1 MTGLVVWNRRLKQ
14 LLPILIGLPHR
25 KFVLPMGIRLAYFVL
40 LAARQFVL
48 VYMPQP
54 PVAIPL
60 LITRLQIM
68 ESSLCKRVLLRL
80 VTQLWVPG
88 SCITIQPVL
97 SISGVGHTFIC
108 VTNFNVNA
116 DAQWNPGAVGC
127 LCHCRFR
134 TVFTTVASN
143 STEGCSPNGGAVDN
157 DREEIADTI
166 SG

>member
-1 MTGLVVWNRRLKQ
+1 MTGLVVWNRCLMH

-25 KFVLPMGIRLAYFVL
+25 KFVLTMGIRWAYFVL

-68 ESSLCKRVLLRL
+68 ESSLCKRVLPRL
-80 VTQLWVPG
+80 VTQLWVPA
-88 SCITIQPVL
+88 SCIIIQPVL
-97 SISGVGHTFIC
+97 SISGVRHTFIC
-108 VTNFNVNA
+108 VTNFSVNA

-143 STEGCSPNGGAVDN
+143 STEG
-157 DREEIADTI
+157 
-166 SG
+166 